1 MIGEPVELKSPHAR
15 ALVYRTA
22 ALLSD
27 GAFRLPSGRWVEPL
41 AKPPWPD
48 HPDPDIPGHLRRLG
62 GEFFCLPFGGG
73 GATRDP
79 LPGWE
84 ALAGGPVDLPMHGP
98 AANADWDIIEA
109 RSDFAILALEYPEP
123 SPIRRIERKLS
134 LARDRP
140 ELQVTVRIKARRP
153 ARLPAAFHPILRL
166 PERSGELAIEASFA
180 RGFTYPGVIE
190 PDRMATDP
198 GRLFEALTNVPRRHG
213 GHIDLSRLPLGP
225 PTEDVVL
232 LAGMAGPVRAEF
244 IDEAFVL
251 EIDWSRD
258 ALPHCMLWIHDRGL
272 DEKPWNGRYRGLG
285 VEPLAA
291 AFDGP
296 VSLSA
301 GPNPLAGEGFR
312 TALIVAPDHPA
323 ELSLALRVEEAGRR
337 I

>member
-1 MIGEPVELKSPHAR
+1 MISDPVELKSPCAR

-22 ALLSD
+22 ALFSNV
-27 GAFRLPSGRWVEPL
+27 GFRLPSGRWVEPF

-48 HPDPDIPGHLRRLG
+48 HLDPEIPGHLRRLG

-84 ALAGGPVDLPMHGP
+84 ALAAGPVDVPMHGP
-98 AANADWDIIEA
+98 SANADWDILEA
-109 RSDFAILALEYPEP
+109 RSDCAILALDYPET
-123 SPIRRIERKLS
+123 SPVRRIERQMS
-134 LARDRP
+134 LAPDRP
-140 ELQVTVRIKARRP
+140 EARVTVWIEARRP

-166 PERSGELAIEASFA
+166 PEKPGALAIEASFA
-180 RGFTYPGVIE
+180 CGFTYPGIIE
-190 PDRMATDP
+190 PDRMATEP
-198 GRLFEALTNVPRRHG
+198 GRRFQALAEVPRRLG
-213 GHIDLSRLPLGP
+213 GYIDLSRLPLGP

-232 LAGMAGPVRAEF
+232 LAGMAGPVRAVF
-244 IDEAFVL
+244 IDEGFEL
-251 EIDWSRD
+251 EIDWSRE

-272 DEKPWNGRYRGLG
+272 DDKPWSGRYRGLG

-301 GPNPLAGEGFR
+301 GPNPLAGEGFS
-312 TALIVAPDHPA
+312 TALIVAPDQPS
-323 ELSLALRVEEAGRR
+323 EISLTLRVKEAPNRK
-337 I
+337 

>member
-15 ALVYRTA
+15 ARVYRTA

-27 GAFRLPSGRWVEPL
+27 VAFRLPSGRWVEPL

-73 GATRDP
+73 GTTRDP

-84 ALAGGPVDLPMHGP
+84 ALAGPVDLPMHGP
-98 AANADWDIIEA
+98 AGNADWDIVEA
-109 RSDFAILALEYPEP
+109 RPDCAILTLEYPET

-134 LARDRP
+134 LALDRP
-140 ELQVTVRIKARRP
+140 EAQITVHIEARRP

-190 PDRMATDP
+190 PDRMATEP
-198 GRLFEALTNVPRRHG
+198 GRRFQALAEVPRRHG
-213 GHIDLSRLPLGP
+213 GFVDISRLPLGP
-225 PTEDVVL
+225 PMEDVVL
-232 LAGMAGPVRAEF
+232 LAGIAGPILAEF
-244 IDEAFVL
+244 IDEGFEL

-258 ALPHCMLWIHDRGL
+258 ALPNCILWVHDRGL
-272 DEKPWNGRYRGLG
+272 DGKPWSGRYRGLG
-285 VEPLAA
+285 IEPLAA

-301 GPNPLAGEGFR
+301 GPNPLAGEGFS
-312 TALIVAPDHPA
+312 TALAIAPDQPT
-323 ELSLALRVEEAGRR
+323 EVSLILRVKETTRR
-337 I
+337 